1 MSAAE
6 FKAKG
11 NAHLQKK
18 EFDAAIEAYT
28 RAIELEPSDHI
39 FYSNRSAAYL
49 SLGEAF
55 KALEDADAC
64 VGLAPSWPK
73 GYSRRGAALHS
84 LKRYNDAANAYEAG
98 LKIAPDDAGLKEG
111 LAELKRAQASSTQAP
126 RFQLPPQLL
135 AKLVSHPKYGPKM
148 ADPAFLGKLQMMQS
162 NPQLMLQDPEMMEV
176 LSLMIGQEGEEDES
190 SSARAAPAPTASRSV
205 PQAEAKPTPAAPP
218 APATPAAAA
227 KERGNAFYKAKQFP
241 EALAAYD
248 EAISLDPTNMLLLN
262 NKAAVYIEL
271 GEIDTAL
278 EWCQRAIELGRANRA
293 SYEDVAKVYQRQA
306 AAELKRNN
314 FEAAIGHY
322 KKGQTEFFDKN
333 VERKIKNLELDF
345 KKQQRQAYINPQLG
359 LEAKERGNT
368 AFRDGNFS
376 VAIAEYEDACKR
388 DPTNASYFNNL
399 AAALL
404 KIGDFNGAKAQVTR
418 SLELDPKYV
427 KAWAKKGDIEFF
439 MKEYH
444 KAMDSYRK
452 GLDLD
457 PENSLCV
464 QGLQKTATK
473 VNAGT
478 SEDEQ
483 KERAAHAMADPEIQ
497 MILTDPMMRQVLQEM
512 QENPAH
518 ARRAMQDPVVAAKLE
533 KLVAAGILQIR

>member
-1 MSAAE
+1 MY
-6 FKAKG
+6 F
-11 NAHLQKK
+11 
-18 EFDAAIEAYT
+18 I
-28 RAIELEPSDHI
+28 
-39 FYSNRSAAYL
+39 
-49 SLGEAF
+49 
-55 KALEDADAC
+55 
-64 VGLAPSWPK
+64 
-73 GYSRRGAALHS
+73 GAALHS
-84 LKRYNDAANAYEAG
+84 LKRYNDATNAYEAG

-111 LAELKRAQASSTQAP
+111 LAEVKRAQTSSTQAP

-135 AKLVSHPKYGPKM
+135 TKLVSHPKYGPKM
-148 ADPAFLGKLQMMQS
+148 ADPAFLAKLQMMQT
-162 NPQLMLQDPEMMEV
+162 NPQMMLQDPEMMEV
-176 LSLMIGQEGEEDES
+176 LSLMIGQEGDEEES
-190 SSARAAPAPTASRSV
+190 SSRPAPAAAPRPAA
-205 PQAEAKPTPAAPP
+205 QAEAKPAAAPTPAVPP
-218 APATPAAAA
+218 APLTPSAAA

-278 EWCQRAIELGRANRA
+278 EWCQKAIELGRANRA
-293 SYEDVAKVYQRQA
+293 PYEDVAKVYQRLA

-314 FEAAIGHY
+314 IEAAINHY
-322 KKGQTEFFDKN
+322 RKGQTEFFDKN
-333 VERKIKNLELDF
+333 VERKIKNLELDL
-345 KKQQRQAYINPQLG
+345 KKQQREAYVNPQLG

-376 VAIAEYEDACKR
+376 VAIAEYEEACKR

-457 PENSLCV
+457 PENTLCV
-464 QGLQKTATK
+464 QGLQKTAAK
-473 VNAGT
+473 VNMGT
-478 SEDEQ
+478 SEAEQ

-497 MILTDPMMRQVLQEM
+497 MILTDPMMRQVLQDM